1 MNKYLK
7 QLLDALAAKNAE
19 LQGHVTKSLDAGAT
33 PDEETE
39 KSIQA
44 IEKDISA
51 IEVNIERV
59 KKQIAAADEAAKTA
73 TAVAG
78 VNEAQAKAAAAGNPD
93 PEGKNPKIEVVKLA
107 KGIGFAQYARA
118 KLCSQLAAKNGNFI
132 SPVDMAKQ
140 MGFGDEVQDLVTKAT
155 LGTTTDVGF
164 ASALVQE
171 NRLVGEFV
179 EMLRAATVFE
189 QLNGFRAVPFN
200 SKIPSQLTGGTAAW
214 VGEGAP
220 KPLTNPTYGEVEI
233 KEHKLAAIT
242 VYTQELMRRSDP
254 AVDILVRDDLIEA
267 SKTLIDNTFLD
278 ATAASTTRPAGVVNG
293 VTMTPN
299 TGVTAAAY
307 EADLLTLINTFVAAN
322 LSLDGAFFLM
332 SETRAAQISLLRDA
346 LGNTYFQGMALRGT
360 RTLLGIPVITS
371 QAVGNKIIL
380 VKTSEILLAQDGG
393 VDVSYS
399 DQATLVDGGTTHHL
413 WQENKFAVRVEKF
426 ITWAKRRPIAA
437 AFLDYT
443 ITPTP

>member
-1 MNKYLK
+1 MKEYLAK
-7 QLLDALAAKNAE
+7 LLKALSEKNQAMQTALSKASAE
-19 LQGHVTKSLDAGAT
+19 GTT
-33 PDEETE
+33 PDESTE
-39 KSIQA
+39 AEIQA
-44 IEKDISA
+44 IEKDIA
-51 IEVNIERV
+51 ALNVNIERT
-59 KKQIAAADEAAKTA
+59 KKQIAAAEEAAATA
-73 TAVAG
+73 TPAAG
-78 VNEAQAKAAAAGNPD
+78 QTEAQAKATA
-93 PEGKNPKIEVVKLA
+93 EGKKEVPHIQVESNLP

-118 KLCSQLAAKNGNFI
+118 KLAAALEAKKGHYI
-132 SPVDMAKQ
+132 APVDMAKQ
-140 MGFGDEVQDLVTKAT
+140 LGFGDEVQDLVTKAT
-155 LGTTTDVGF
+155 LGATTDAGF
-164 ASALVQE
+164 AASLVTE

-179 EMLRAATVFE
+179 DMLRAATVFD
-189 QLNGFRAVPFN
+189 QLTGFRNVPFN
-200 SKIPSQLTGGTAAW
+200 SKIPSQLTGGQAQW

-278 ATAASTTRPAGVVNG
+278 AAAASAVRPAGVLNG
-293 VTMTPN
+293 VTATPN
-299 TGVTAAAY
+299 TGTTAANY
-307 EADLLTLINTFVAAN
+307 EADLLALVNSFVTAN
-322 LSLDGAFFLM
+322 LSLDGSYFLM

-346 LGNTYFQGMALRGT
+346 LGNSYFTGMALRGT
-360 RTLLGIPVITS
+360 RTLMGIPVITS
-371 QAVGNKIIL
+371 QAVGDKIIL

-443 ITPTP
+443 PTGG

>member
-1 MNKYLK
+1 MKEYLAK
-7 QLLDALAAKNAE
+7 LLKALSEKNQAMQTALSKASAE
-19 LQGHVTKSLDAGAT
+19 GTT
-33 PDEETE
+33 PDESTE
-39 KSIQA
+39 AEIQA
-44 IEKDISA
+44 IEKDIA
-51 IEVNIERV
+51 ALNVNIERT
-59 KKQIAAADEAAKTA
+59 KKQIAAAEEAAKTA
-73 TAVAG
+73 TPAAG
-78 VNEAQAKAAAAGNPD
+78 QTEAQAKATA
-93 PEGKNPKIEVVKLA
+93 EGKKEVPHIQVESNLP

-118 KLCSQLAAKNGNFI
+118 KLAAALEAKKGHYI
-132 SPVDMAKQ
+132 APVDMAKQ
-140 MGFGDEVQDLVTKAT
+140 LGFGDEVQDLVTKAT
-155 LGTTTDVGF
+155 LGATTDAGF
-164 ASALVQE
+164 AASLVTE

-179 EMLRAATVFE
+179 DMLRAATVFD
-189 QLNGFRAVPFN
+189 QLTGFRNVPFN
-200 SKIPSQLTGGTAAW
+200 SKIPSQLTGGQAQW

-220 KPLTNPTYGEVEI
+220 KPLTNPTYDEVEI

-278 ATAASTTRPAGVVNG
+278 AAAASAVRPAGVLNG
-293 VTMTPN
+293 VTATPN
-299 TGVTAAAY
+299 TGTTAANY
-307 EADLLTLINTFVAAN
+307 EADLLALVNSFVTAN
-322 LSLDGAFFLM
+322 LSLDGSYFIM

-360 RTLLGIPVITS
+360 RTLMGIPVITS
-371 QAVGNKIIL
+371 QTVGDKIIL

-399 DQATLVDGGTTHHL
+399 DQATLVDGATTHHL

-437 AFLDYT
+437 AFLNYAT
-443 ITPTP
+443 GG